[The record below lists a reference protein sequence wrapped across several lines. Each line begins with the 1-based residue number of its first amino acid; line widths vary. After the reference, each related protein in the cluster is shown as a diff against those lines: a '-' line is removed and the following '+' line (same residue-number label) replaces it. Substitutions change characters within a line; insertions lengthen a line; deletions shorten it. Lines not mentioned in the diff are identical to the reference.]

1 MVTLELTNLVNEGWL
16 PLHRR
21 IMEEPAELLGIL
33 LPAKRG
39 LEPAESHRVAGDG
52 CPRRGREYTIV
63 MDGLNPSDCLTGME
77 NLGIEIFNFGSF
89 PFTIEVQRGLLEE
102 IVEKQDELF
111 DDPVGGILKYLPG
124 LAIRFG

>member
-1 MVTLELTNLVNEGWL
+1 MSDAGIDKLVNEGWL

-21 IMEEPAELLGIL
+21 IMENLRSFSGFFFLQSVALGRQNRI
-33 LPAKRG
+33 G
-39 LEPAESHRVAGDG
+39 LRVMDAQDVVG
-52 CPRRGREYTIV
+52 EYTIV